1 MASTFRHSA
10 LALMVMT
17 ALATPASAADPKV
30 PPGKHPGG
38 GVIVLLSTGIDYT
51 RPEIAA
57 RLARDGEGE
66 LVGWDFVDGDR
77 TPYLASPND
86 TPRAW
91 GGDGTAAAMALLSN
105 AEPGGVALAPVRI
118 SPSDSVSLGKAL
130 AFAAQV
136 SATLVV
142 VPMATADKEP
152 WAAFEAAASHF
163 KDLKIAVANCPRA
176 TGDVTPRYPHDLGL
190 ANVIVTD
197 AAIAEATSPTT
208 AKAVTAAL
216 TSGCGG

>member
-10 LALMVMT
+10 LALMAMT
-17 ALATPASAADPKV
+17 ALATPGNAADPKV
-30 PPGKHPGG
+30 PAGQHPGG
-38 GVIVLLSTGIDYT
+38 SVIVLLSTGLDYT
-51 RPEIAA
+51 RPGIAA
-57 RLARDGEGE
+57 GLARDGEGE

-77 TPYLASPND
+77 MPFGS
-86 TPRAW
+86 
-91 GGDGTAAAMALLSN
+91 DGTAAAMALLAN

-118 SPSDSVSLGKAL
+118 SPSDPISLGKAL

-136 SATLVV
+136 SAKLVV
-142 VPMATADKEP
+142 VPMATAGKEP
-152 WAAFEAAASHF
+152 WAAFESAASHF

-176 TGDVTPRYPHDLGL
+176 TGDVAPRYPHDLGL

-197 AAIAEATSPTT
+197 AAIAEATSPTI

-216 TSGCGG
+216 TTGCGE